1 MCDLGGRATGWSLC
15 KGLVSAAALWG
26 PELVFLHALCSS
38 EPFSSYPRL
47 CSPFFLHRARV
58 HPLGLR
64 FWFCAFP
71 TFVLTGSCV
80 AMLCWSLRPMWLS
93 R

>member
-1 MCDLGGRATGWSLC
+1 MDSVQELGISSSLVGSRVTG
-15 KGLVSAAALWG
+15 
-26 PELVFLHALCSS
+26 FLQALCSP

-47 CSPFFLHRARV
+47 CSPFFLHRALV

-80 AMLCWSLRPMWLS
+80 AMLCWNLRPMWPS